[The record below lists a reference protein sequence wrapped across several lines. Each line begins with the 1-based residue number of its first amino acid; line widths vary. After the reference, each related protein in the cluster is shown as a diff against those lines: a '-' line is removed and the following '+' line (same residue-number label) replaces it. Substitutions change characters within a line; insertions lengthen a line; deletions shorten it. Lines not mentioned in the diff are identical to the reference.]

1 MAAAEQL
8 ALRRGVRCI
17 YVHVVHSN
25 LPALALYTA
34 AGYNV
39 ESQESENTA
48 RALRR
53 PRRLL
58 LRKELAA
65 AGSA

>member
-1 MAAAEQL
+1 M
-8 ALRRGVRCI
+8 

-25 LPALALYTA
+25 LPAVALYTA
-34 AGYNV
+34 AGYQV
-39 ESQESENTA
+39 EQQESENTA

-58 LRKELAA
+58 LRKDLPPVP
-65 AGSA
+65 

>member
-8 ALRRGVRCI
+8 AAGQGVQHM

-25 LPALALYTA
+25 LPAVALYTA
-34 AGYNV
+34 AGYQV
-39 ESQESENTA
+39 EQQESENTA

-58 LRKELAA
+58 LRKDLPPVP
-65 AGSA
+65 